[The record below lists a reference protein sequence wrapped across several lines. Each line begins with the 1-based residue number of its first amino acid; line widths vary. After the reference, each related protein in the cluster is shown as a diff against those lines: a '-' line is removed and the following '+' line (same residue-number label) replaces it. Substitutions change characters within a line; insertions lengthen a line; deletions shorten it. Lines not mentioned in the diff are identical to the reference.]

1 MATSRDKMTP
11 GRRRKAQDQYFDV
24 GKVGRKTGITLPDK
38 GIRDEHGLEPVSGI
52 FSSPIVSPQRNGDR
66 TLTSSD
72 MHVQESS
79 APEVEHTLHMR
90 KTPKFPPPRASTPK
104 HTNIG
109 SPKRMSTGRAHTTG
123 KKQLPLSDDEASPVR
138 EGSKTQPPANRKL
151 DFGGRDGVDGVRR
164 SIESNDLDAFRPK
177 NTLRRSMGMAPR
189 SNPFASPVKANSKS
203 GPLKPSTSDQVASEE
218 QYMPSEPPFVDD
230 APIMVDD
237 GYEEAA
243 VGDENVDD
251 ETGETPSNQ
260 LVDQFRESLAQ
271 LEESGLIEG
280 ETTALS
286 RKRDRTVLQD
296 ESGFEATDA
305 SPTQNTVATE
315 SPATKRQKRRASG
328 DKVIVHRDDEDSTI
342 DPALL
347 AHGDEYLEEEP
358 QGEVEEFE
366 PEVQPTNR
374 AKGRKGK
381 AAALEECD
389 ANRGMRAQSSP
400 AKIKNGVNAARG
412 SPSKRGNS
420 RGASIG
426 PVSNV
431 NLRATTPYED
441 ARSTTR
447 FGRPVLK
454 PLQYWAN
461 ETRIWKHGE
470 VEGIIRADEV
480 EKPKVKRPR
489 KKKARKNT
497 KAGSSLEAIDEES
510 ETESVFA
517 DEWEETVGVIA
528 GKVANWNVETQQG
541 DPDDPTHEDLAFAAS
556 SIATRD
562 VAGAEFKYAK
572 VMTLPFFGSGLVELP
587 PEGFKRAKNSRKMQ
601 MCFFV
606 HEGKVMVEIGAQG
619 MPGDVNQFAISK
631 GGVWVVPRGEFA
643 YLFCLSRLCLSC
655 MELVDSDD
663 AGASWLTAPT
673 TNPTPTTTPVRLTA
687 AKRHLRPTH
696 SAGTKPY
703 KRAVP
708 IRSGVRAEPSTSIDQ
723 RAHPR
728 SCLRIRR
735 PGQPRMVAQ
744 HERPGTVALRGLHE
758 ARTRRDAVRN
768 DISCMRRD

>member
-1 MATSRDKMTP
+1 MTLLAKRDAEVCAAGAAVSKQRQQTARPAPTHPSDRRIALLLVETIPSLCASVHNHGKLDIEKENRPPRGMATSKDKMTP

-79 APEVEHTLHMR
+79 APEVEQTLHLR
-90 KTPKFPPPRASTPK
+90 KTPKFPPPRVSTPK

-123 KKQLPLSDDEASPVR
+123 KKQLPLSDDEASPVV
-138 EGSKTQPPANRKL
+138 EGSRTQPPANRKL
-151 DFGGRDGVDGVRR
+151 DFGGRGGVNGVRR

-177 NTLRRSMGMAPR
+177 NTLRRSTGVAPR
-189 SNPFASPVKANSKS
+189 SNPFASPVKESLNS
-203 GPLKPSTSDQVASEE
+203 GPSLKPSTTDQVESEE
-218 QYMPSEPPFVDD
+218 QYMPSEPPLLDD
-230 APIMVDD
+230 APIMMDD
-237 GYEEAA
+237 GYEEPA
-243 VGDENVDD
+243 VGEEDVEDERS
-251 ETGETPSNQ
+251 ETPSHQ
-260 LVDQFRESLAQ
+260 LVDRFQESLAQ

-286 RKRDRTVLQD
+286 RKRDRTVLED
-296 ESGFEATDA
+296 EGAVEATEV
-305 SPTQNTVATE
+305 SPTQHTVTNE
-315 SPATKRQKRRASG
+315 STATKRQKRRASR
-328 DKVIVHRDDEDSTI
+328 DQVIVHREDEDSTI

-347 AHGDEYLEEEP
+347 AHGDEYLEEEL
-358 QGEVEEFE
+358 QEEVEEVE
-366 PEVQPTNR
+366 PEVQPRNR
-374 AKGRKGK
+374 GKGTKGK
-381 AAALEECD
+381 AAALKERD
-389 ANRGMRAQSSP
+389 SNRGMRAQSSP
-400 AKIKNGVNAARG
+400 AKIKNGVDAARG
-412 SPSKRGNS
+412 SPSKRGHS
-420 RGASIG
+420 RGASVG

-461 ETRIWKHGE
+461 ETRIWKNGE
-470 VEGIIRADEV
+470 VEGIIRAEEV

-489 KKKARKNT
+489 KRKARKNA
-497 KAGSSLEAIDEES
+497 KGGSSLEAIDEES
-510 ETESVFA
+510 DTESVFP

-541 DPDDPTHEDLAFAAS
+541 DPDDPIHEDLAFASS
-556 SIATRD
+556 SIVTRD

-631 GGVWVVPRGEFA
+631 GGVWVVPRGNNYSITNE
-643 YLFCLSRLCLSC
+643 SRTKTAKIFFSQGC
-655 MELVDSDD
+655 EVE
-663 AGASWLTAPT
+663 AG
-673 TNPTPTTTPVRLTA
+673 
-687 AKRHLRPTH
+687 
-696 SAGTKPY
+696 
-703 KRAVP
+703 
-708 IRSGVRAEPSTSIDQ
+708 SG
-723 RAHPR
+723 
-728 SCLRIRR
+728 
-735 PGQPRMVAQ
+735 GQ
-744 HERPGTVALRGLHE
+744 
-758 ARTRRDAVRN
+758 
-768 DISCMRRD
+768 